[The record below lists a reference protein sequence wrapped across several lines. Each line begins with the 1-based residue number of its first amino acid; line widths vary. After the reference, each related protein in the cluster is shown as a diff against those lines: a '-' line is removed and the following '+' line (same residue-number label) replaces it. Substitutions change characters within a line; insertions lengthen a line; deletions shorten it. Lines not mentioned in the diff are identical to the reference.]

1 MQLSFTFPDNPNKEA
16 EDFLLLPENSSAFN
30 FVKKFFA
37 QNDFSKSPI
46 TSLILKG
53 EEASGKSHLL
63 NIFAKKNEVE
73 FLTVAEISGLNLAN
87 YFVKNKFYIFDKANE
102 INDEELFFHLFNSIF
117 QANAFLVL
125 VINDDFNFKL
135 KDLNSRLKNIPIAE
149 IKNLSLEST
158 KQLLQNHLSRRQI
171 KLSRQVMDFV
181 ANNIS
186 RNYLAVFEMTKLLEI
201 KVSEK
206 GGALNIGD
214 VRGMIK

>member
-1 MQLSFTFPDNPNKEA
+1 LQLSFTFPDNPNKEA

-63 NIFAKKNEVE
+63 NIFAKENEVE